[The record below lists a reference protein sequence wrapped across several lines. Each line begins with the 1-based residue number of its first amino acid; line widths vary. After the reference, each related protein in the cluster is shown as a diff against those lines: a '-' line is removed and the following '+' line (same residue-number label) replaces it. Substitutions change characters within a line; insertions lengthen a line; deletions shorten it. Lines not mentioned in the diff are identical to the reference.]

1 MKKSAASIN
10 TANRNNIGQDPRD
23 NNFNI
28 IRLIASIFVFA
39 GHMEMIR
46 SGSPLLF
53 GIHSVHE
60 MGVWILFL
68 VSGYLITK
76 SWLSDPHPLRYA
88 IRRFF
93 RLWPPFAVMVLI
105 MVFIAGP
112 LVSELGVKGYFQSWF
127 HLYLM
132 NLWFY
137 IVYAQPGVF
146 TNMIQAYVTNG
157 SLWTMPVEA
166 FAYIITPLLACLYG
180 LRKKKSSSVST
191 MTSTLSDSAASEAS
205 EDRSAFLNSY
215 TSSKNKDRSFHIA
228 AAVTI
233 AAVAFDLYLRVFQ
246 ADLVIVF
253 FGTKLIPAY
262 HLITMY
268 IIGMFF
274 TFEQTRKY
282 LNLQVACIGMCI
294 LIVFESSGVFLQYL
308 LLLII
313 LPYFVFSLAFAPN
326 AIFRN
331 YGKRF
336 EPSYGIFLYGYFFQ
350 QLVVS
355 FQNKCGVTLS
365 YTVTLILSAI
375 PTLIA
380 ATLSYYLIE
389 KPTQRLSKRLLK
401 RLVKKKK

>member
-1 MKKSAASIN
+1 
-10 TANRNNIGQDPRD
+10 
-23 NNFNI
+23 
-28 IRLIASIFVFA
+28 
-39 GHMEMIR
+39 MIR

-76 SWLSDPHPLRYA
+76 SWLSGPHPLRYA

-180 LRKKKSSSVST
+180 LKTRKNATTKLPSTRPSVDSVPAALTSSIT
-191 MTSTLSDSAASEAS
+191 SAASSEAIS
-205 EDRSAFLNSY
+205 SGAAFAGRRR
-215 TSSKNKDRSFHIA
+215 KNPGSDRSFYIA
-228 AAVTI
+228 AAVT
-233 AAVAFDLYLRVFQ
+233 AVAIAFDLYLRVFQ
-246 ADLVIVF
+246 ADTVVVF

-282 LNLQVACIGMCI
+282 LNLQMACIGMCV

-313 LPYFVFSLAFAPN
+313 LPYFVFSLASAPN
-326 AIFRN
+326 AVFRN

-365 YTVTLILSAI
+365 YTVTLVLSAI

-401 RLVKKKK
+401 KLAVKKNRK

>member
-1 MKKSAASIN
+1 MYRKTDGTNAPSYSAQQPV
-10 TANRNNIGQDPRD
+10 QDPRD

-76 SWLSDPHPLRYA
+76 SWLSDPHPLHYA

-93 RLWPPFAVMVLI
+93 RLCPPFAVMVLI

-180 LRKKKSSSVST
+180 LRKKKSFSVLTVAST
-191 MTSTLSDSAASEAS
+191 SSDSASS
-205 EDRSAFLNSY
+205 EDHSTSLSSY
-215 TSSKNKDRSFHIA
+215 TGSKSKDRSFHIA

-380 ATLSYYLIE
+380 AALSYYLIE